1 MTIDIYA
8 ADEQHDQPI
17 ELETWVALAN
27 ASLSDEGVRGLAEV
41 SLIFLDEST
50 IAALNQQFMG
60 KKDRPTSSVSP
71 STTSPNHR
79 AGCPTPG
86 AADRASRPL
95 PEIPQLI
102 GDIVICPAVA
112 ALNAVEHE
120 VSFNDEIALLVVH
133 GVLHLLGWTTWR
145 TRKRSGWRP
154 ASVSCW
160 RATTRRVR
168 RDRRFVDDERHLS
181 RRHGR
186 GPVGP
191 VRFLRRRRDVTGSN
205 EQSRARSLRDQGR
218 HGAKALV
225 ELSESPEKFLNT
237 ILLLVLIC
245 QLVSATMVGVL
256 AGRLFGAAGLF
267 IATVGEVVV
276 IFVIFE
282 AIPKNYAVQHPDSAA
297 LTAAPVVRRILKFW
311 PIKWVSNFLLSIAD
325 TVIGWFGPTGRT
337 SRVTESEVLAMADV
351 AHEDR
356 AIESDERNFIHS
368 VIEFGDTIVREVMV
382 PRIDMVDIADTAT
395 IRQALDLAVESGR
408 SRLPVLGEGVDD
420 VVGIVNLR
428 HLAGLV
434 ANGNGDEVLSEHM
447 GQPNFVPETK
457 RVASLLS
464 EIRRSKSHLYIV
476 VDEYGGTQRDS

>member
-1 MTIDIYA
+1 M
-8 ADEQHDQPI
+8 
-17 ELETWVALAN
+17 
-27 ASLSDEGVRGLAEV
+27 
-41 SLIFLDEST
+41 
-50 IAALNQQFMG
+50 IAA
-60 KKDRPTSSVSP
+60 TWS
-71 STTSPNHR
+71 
-79 AGCPTPG
+79 
-86 AADRASRPL
+86 ASDTYL
-95 PEIPQLI
+95 GITVAVLLI
-102 GDIVICPAVA
+102 MSGFFAVA
-112 ALNAVEHE
+112 ET
-120 VSFNDEIALLVVH
+120 SLV
-133 GVLHLLGWTTWR
+133 R
-145 TRKRSGWRP
+145 MNK
-154 ASVSCW
+154 
-160 RATTRRVR
+160 
-168 RDRRFVDDERHLS
+168 
-181 RRHGR
+181 
-186 GPVGP
+186 
-191 VRFLRRRRDVTGSN
+191 
-205 EQSRARSLRDQGR
+205 SRARSLRDQGR

-311 PIKWVSNFLLSIAD
+311 PIKWVSNFLLAIAD
-325 TVIGWFGPTGRT
+325 TVIGWFGPTGRS

-356 AIESDERNFIHS
+356 AIESEERNFIHS

-382 PRIDMVDIADTAT
+382 PRIDMVDIPDTAT
-395 IRQALDLAVESGR
+395 VRQALDLAIESGR

-434 ANGNGDEVLSEHM
+434 ANGSGEELLAQHM

-476 VDEYGGTQRDS
+476 VDEYGGTAGLVTLEDILEELVGEITDESDPEVEEDDVEQTIEQGLELSGRLNIDDANVEYGLALPKDGWDTIGGLVMDLAGGVPEVGAVFTTHHYRLTVLRLDGRRVEEVLVQPLVDAE